1 MRAGLAVMDLIE
13 ETYRVPLVPMKPENR
28 AKLEWVFRREKEP
41 MTNSRAIR
49 RGYRLQRRC
58 FQGALAEQKSRK
70 VRKRTLR
77 YIN

>member
-1 MRAGLAVMDLIE
+1 
-13 ETYRVPLVPMKPENR
+13 
-28 AKLEWVFRREKEP
+28 

-49 RGYRLQRRC
+49 RDYRLQRRC